1 LLKILALGNRQ
12 IAQNQG
18 ETCRRSRAT
27 PASSEVGELMRVGVV
42 LTEDAERILEN
53 IYGQISAS
61 DSRQN
66 ADDVLNRLLEMTE
79 KRTSFPERGDLAKNF
94 AP

>member
-1 LLKILALGNRQ
+1 
-12 IAQNQG
+12 
-18 ETCRRSRAT
+18 
-27 PASSEVGELMRVGVV
+27 MRVGVV

-79 KRTSFPERGDLAKNF
+79 KLTAFPARGDLAKNF